1 MTKLKFFLNLV
12 FIAVMFV
19 LSVVFTGNSPALFV
33 DVASLI
39 LGILLPYIIIS
50 FIYSP
55 SEQSALLGVVLGGG
69 EQQDEGLL
77 KKALVYLK
85 CFKKLLIY
93 SGIVWTIMGAIGI
106 GAHLEGPEVLGLNF
120 GVLMIIPLYIALFLF
135 MVIEP
140 LRGTAEKK
148 LHS

>member
-12 FIAVMFV
+12 FMAVMFV

-39 LGILLPYIIIS
+39 LGIILPYIIIS

-55 SEQSALLGVVLGGG
+55 SEQSALLGEILGAGG
-69 EQQDEGLL
+69 KQDEGQL

-120 GVLMIIPLYIALFLF
+120 GVLMIIPLYIALFLV